1 MQKVF
6 KFQNDNVSFDQSN
19 FSASPRIFPRIKI
32 IFKNTKRKKKRKKRE
47 SFDRQ
52 RGLME
57 AYPSRYDRSFNFLS
71 GSGANISP
79 PSPSAQK
86 ARGYLMRSMR
96 GKKRKSLQGSNVGSN
111 RVQGI
116 PRVEHWKWSFYT
128 KVLHITLF
136 KIYPLARPFQPP
148 TRLVH
153 FVATHLAPRRPASIR
168 LVLPFLSSILACS
181 SVLLY
186 RRLSLSLSLSSPLL
200 PLVHKLH
207 SSNHRQPSL
216 LSSPP
221 FETFCLFIPLSL
233 LNMICLLGI
242 PPCPSREERFA
253 NWRNTSADRF
263 DTRIRDYNRVQL
275 FPRERLQHSI
285 QSFCKGVSFQKRW
298 ILS

>member
-1 MQKVF
+1 
-6 KFQNDNVSFDQSN
+6 
-19 FSASPRIFPRIKI
+19 
-32 IFKNTKRKKKRKKRE
+32 
-47 SFDRQ
+47 
-52 RGLME
+52 
-57 AYPSRYDRSFNFLS
+57 
-71 GSGANISP
+71 
-79 PSPSAQK
+79 
-86 ARGYLMRSMR
+86 MRSMR

-207 SSNHRQPSL
+207 SSNHHQPSL

-221 FETFCLFIPLSL
+221 FETSCLFIPLSL

-253 NWRNTSADRF
+253 N
-263 DTRIRDYNRVQL
+263 
-275 FPRERLQHSI
+275 
-285 QSFCKGVSFQKRW
+285 
-298 ILS
+298 